1 LNLSQRILIAKIGL
15 DGHDRG
21 VKVILSFLK
30 ESGYQV
36 IYSGLHKSPAQI
48 ANIAFQEDVDAI
60 GISILSGSHVPLFL
74 ELVSLIKING
84 NRERLIFGGG
94 TIPQDD
100 VIFLEKNGIDKVFP
114 TGSSLLSI
122 TEWLNTKWESS

>member
-1 LNLSQRILIAKIGL
+1 MSQRILIAKIGL